1 MNVLLIRLAG
11 PMQSWGTQSR
21 FTIRDTGIE
30 PSKSGVIG
38 LICAAL
44 GRSRS
49 DSVEDLARLCMGV
62 RIDQEGKIASD
73 YHTTQDVIKAG
84 GDKPKLGEAVV
95 STRYYLSDADF
106 LVGLASEDLD
116 LLKEIDSALANPH
129 WPLFLGRKAFPPAKP
144 VHLPDGL
151 RENQELRDALVTY
164 PRYRLPKSYMV
175 GLNHE
180 FAREL
185 LWREYPTDQR
195 GSYFR
200 LDNEKLNETRVS
212 SLRLVIEDPTGEAVR
227 VDQPVSSFAERRFA
241 PRHVR
246 TEFVQLSE
254 IPVIKEA
261 PCIYHY

>member
-49 DSVEDLARLCMGV
+49 DSVEDLARLRVGV
-62 RIDQEGKIASD
+62 RVDQEGKIASD

-144 VHLPDGL
+144 VRLPDGL
-151 RENQELRDALVTY
+151 RENQELRDALITY
-164 PRYRLPKSYMV
+164 PRYRLP
-175 GLNHE
+175 
-180 FAREL
+180 
-185 LWREYPTDQR
+185 
-195 GSYFR
+195 
-200 LDNEKLNETRVS
+200 NETSVS
-212 SLRLVIEDPTGEAVR
+212 SLRLVIEDPTGGAVR

-241 PRHVR
+241 PRQVK

-254 IPVIKEA
+254 IPVIKEEL
-261 PCIYHY
+261 CISQY

>member
-44 GRSRS
+44 GRSRA

-62 RIDQEGKIASD
+62 RVDQEGKIASD

-151 RENQELRDALVTY
+151 RENQELRDALITY
-164 PRYRLPKSYMV
+164 PRYRLP
-175 GLNHE
+175 
-180 FAREL
+180 
-185 LWREYPTDQR
+185 
-195 GSYFR
+195 
-200 LDNEKLNETRVS
+200 NETRVS

-227 VDQPVSSFAERRFA
+227 VDHPVSSFAERRFA
-241 PRHVR
+241 PRQVK

-254 IPVIKEA
+254 IPVIKEEL
-261 PCIYHY
+261 CISHY